1 MTNSASDDSSW
12 EDQCNSLANNLRES
26 REEYEDEDDL
36 ADKIYTCAYNSTDL
50 FSRWVFFNV
59 ANSNLNE
66 TQREY
71 KSVRTEALPEEL
83 GISAKTR
90 RSTKEPYFVWI

>member
-26 REEYEDEDDL
+26 REEYEDDL
-36 ADKIYTCAYNSTDL
+36 ADHYTCAYNSSDL

-90 RSTKEPYFVWI
+90 RSTEEPYFIWI

>member
-1 MTNSASDDSSW
+1 MFVFNRSDSKF
-12 EDQCNSLANNLRES
+12 ENA
-26 REEYEDEDDL
+26 
-36 ADKIYTCAYNSTDL
+36 T
-50 FSRWVFFNV
+50 
-59 ANSNLNE
+59 LNE

-90 RSTKEPYFVWI
+90 RSTKEPYFV